1 MALLLLAILVGIALP
16 VQAGVNAQ
24 LRISLGHPLVAA
36 FVSFLVGTLALGLLL
51 VVLRIPLP
59 GARTAAATPG
69 WQWIGGLF
77 GAAYIAAAV
86 VLAPRLGAATMIAAI
101 VAGQMLASV
110 VLDHFGWVGFNV
122 HVASPARIAGVI
134 LVIVGVHLIQR

>member
-59 GARTAAATPG
+59 GARTAAHALDSLT
-69 WQWIGGLF
+69 
-77 GAAYIAAAV
+77 AAA
-86 VLAPRLGAATMIAAI
+86 LTLSTDELAAI
-101 VAGQMLASV
+101 
-110 VLDHFGWVGFNV
+110 DHAAF
-122 HVASPARIAGVI
+122 PT
-134 LVIVGVHLIQR
+134 